1 MNTPPSASWVIVDR
15 KTGRAVMETYNPEL
29 VLRVNGASYEVVPIM
44 NYLGRINQA
53 IRNEGKQS

>member
-15 KTGRAVMETYNPEL
+15 KTGHAVMETYNPEL
-29 VLRVNGASYEVVPIM
+29 VLRVNTASYEVVPIM

-53 IRNEGKQS
+53 IRNKPCAS